1 MENFGLD
8 LSLEVTEG
16 STHNLGHLIL
26 YLRLRACTFNPLN
39 PKPELVVLS
48 RGADW
53 SLKASQPPVTNDQ
66 VAKLCLKLR
75 NSGFPEALPKVGARK
90 VGLAGWQHILFR
102 VCLSNTEN
110 SHEKSLDL
118 VLEYGGIEGEGA
130 DTIRSVWTTL
140 VELAG
145 LPGNE
150 KWIKGT
156 Y

>member
-26 YLRLRACTFNPLN
+26 YLRLRACTLNPLN
-39 PKPELVVLS
+39 PTPELIVLS
-48 RGADW
+48 READW
-53 SLKASQPPVTNDQ
+53 SLRAYQQSVTNDQ
-66 VAKLCLKLR
+66 VAKLCRELKKA
-75 NSGFPEALPKVGARK
+75 GFPEALPKVGARK

-102 VCLSNTEN
+102 VGLNNMES
-110 SHEKSLDL
+110 SHERKLSL

-130 DTIRSVWTTL
+130 DAIRSVWIIL
-140 VELAG
+140 VGLAG
-145 LPGNE
+145 LSGQE

>member
-1 MENFGLD
+1 MGNLSLD

-26 YLRLRACTFNPLN
+26 YLRLRACTFNPTN

-53 SLKASQPPVTNDQ
+53 SLKASQPSVTNDQ
-66 VAKLCLKLR
+66 VAKLCLELR
-75 NSGFPEALPKVGARK
+75 KAGFPEALPKVGARK

-110 SHEKSLDL
+110 SYEKSLDL

-130 DTIRSVWTTL
+130 DAIRSVWTTL
-140 VELAG
+140 VELAE
-145 LPGNE
+145 LSNQE